1 MAEETASPIRILLLE
16 DHAVF
21 RQALALAFRLE
32 PDFVVVGEVG
42 SLAEA
47 RELLTGVDV
56 AVLDLD
62 LPDGNGATLIPEL
75 HAINRRAEAVI
86 LTASVHR
93 LDLARAVE
101 AGAAGLVHKSTP
113 LHGIVDTVRRAAAG
127 ESLVARKELIELMQI
142 AGRHREA
149 ERIARECIDRLTP
162 REHDVLLALG
172 EGLSDRDIAD
182 RLFIS
187 RETVH
192 THMVNLLK
200 KLGVDSRMQALIFAI
215 KSGLVTL
222 EQTDQAL
229 VGKDKS
235 HPS

>member
-1 MAEETASPIRILLLE
+1 MGQDTTAPIRILLLE

-32 PDFVVVGEVG
+32 PDFQVVGEAG

-47 RELLTGVDV
+47 RPLLEGVDV
-56 AVLDLD
+56 AVFDLD
-62 LPDGNGATLIPEL
+62 LPDGNGSTLIPEL
-75 HAINRRAEAVI
+75 HAVNKGAEAVI
-86 LTASVHR
+86 LTASVQQ

-113 LHGIVDTVRRAAAG
+113 LQGIVETVRRAAAG
-127 ESLVARKELIELMQI
+127 ESLVTRRELIDLIQL

-149 ERIARECIDRLTP
+149 ERAARESIDRLTP
-162 REHDVLLALG
+162 RERDVLLALG
-172 EGLSDRDIAD
+172 EGLSDREIAE

-222 EQTDQAL
+222 E
-229 VGKDKS
+229 
-235 HPS
+235 